1 MKIQFGMSEF
11 TNLKNPE
18 RDVRILRGSV
28 IGVLSDNGAW
38 EDVREIEL
46 L

>member
-1 MKIQFGMSEF
+1 MSEF

-28 IGVLSDNGAW
+28 IGVLSDNGA
-38 EDVREIEL
+38 
-46 L
+46 